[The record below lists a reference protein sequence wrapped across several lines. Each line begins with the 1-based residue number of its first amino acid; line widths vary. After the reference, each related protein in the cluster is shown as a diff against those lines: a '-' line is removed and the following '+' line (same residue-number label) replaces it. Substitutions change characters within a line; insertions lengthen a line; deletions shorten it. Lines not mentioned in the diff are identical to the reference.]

1 MRLLLIV
8 LTIVVVLAAGMA
20 VLVWSGVYN
29 IAASEPHSAFVH
41 WLFATV
47 RDRSIVSRSQSSDV
61 PNLTDPDH
69 VRAGIRSYQAMCRVC
84 HGRPGEESPPIR
96 EGLNP
101 QAPKLDSERIR
112 KRTDAELFWVIKNG
126 IRMTGMPAFA
136 RPTRIKISGRSLR
149 LSATFRICARM
160 TMPPWSKRPEQ
171 NKLSRGP
178 STNTK
183 FEQWR
188 VRQV

>member
-1 MRLLLIV
+1 MRRLLIA

-47 RDRSIVSRSQSSDV
+47 RDRSIVSRSQSSDI

-101 QAPKLDSERIR
+101 QPPKLDSERIR

-126 IRMTGMPAFA
+126 IRMTGMPAFGKTHKDQDLWSIVA
-136 RPTRIKISGRSLR
+136 FVRHLPNLRPDDYAAMVKEAG
-149 LSATFRICARM
+149 AEQAQ
-160 TMPPWSKRPEQ
+160 PGPEHQ
-171 NKLSRGP
+171 H
-178 STNTK
+178 
-183 FEQWR
+183 
-188 VRQV
+188 